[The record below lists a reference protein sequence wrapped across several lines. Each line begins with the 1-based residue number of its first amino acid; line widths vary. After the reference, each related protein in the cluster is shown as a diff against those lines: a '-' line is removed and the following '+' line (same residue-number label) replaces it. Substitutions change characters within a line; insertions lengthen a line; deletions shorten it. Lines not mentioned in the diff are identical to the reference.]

1 VKGIH
6 GHRARRLFMKTLTY
20 LKRYGDSYS
29 HLHPQHTVFSPV
41 AGFVLALWTMENIS
55 GNSAVTAPRYA

>member
-1 VKGIH
+1 
-6 GHRARRLFMKTLTY
+6 MKTLTY